1 MSKAVSGFSSIKDS
15 LQIARTVGFR
25 NFFRSIS
32 SKNTC
37 KTCALGMGGQ
47 KGGMTN
53 EVGKFPEICKKSIQA
68 QLTDIQQA
76 IPRDLFRKNTIKDL
90 QAMRP
95 RDLVRSGR
103 LNTPLFC
110 ANNSD
115 RYVPIE
121 WKEAL
126 KKVTKSLSNVS
137 PDRTFFYSSG

>member
-1 MSKAVSGFSSIKDS
+1 
-15 LQIARTVGFR
+15 
-25 NFFRSIS
+25 
-32 SKNTC
+32 
-37 KTCALGMGGQ
+37 MGGQ

-95 RDLVRSGR
+95 RDLAQSGR

-126 KKVTKSLSNVS
+126 NKVTKSLSDVS
-137 PDRTFFYSSG
+137 PDGTFFIVLDDLPMKRPFYCSYSSGLMVPIILIIVLITAIRLQALD